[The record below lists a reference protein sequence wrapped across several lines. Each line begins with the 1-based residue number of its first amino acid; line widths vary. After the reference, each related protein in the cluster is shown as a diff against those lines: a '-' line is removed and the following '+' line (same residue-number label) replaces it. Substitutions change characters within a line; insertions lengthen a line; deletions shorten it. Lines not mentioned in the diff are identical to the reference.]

1 MNTATMTLL
10 RRWLARHAR
19 NAGTAAT
26 LAALSAG
33 ALAGPIAFNR
43 HADAEPAPR
52 VERPASE
59 LPPTV
64 SSPTHL
70 AQGRHAGDSSGLLHQ
85 PDAGPARA
93 RLRPPVAATAPVA
106 PRCPGDRSE
115 VDAAHHLRHRDRL
128 R

>member
-43 HADAEPAPR
+43 HAEAQPAP
-52 VERPASE
+52 PAAS
-59 LPPTV
+59 PVSDAAPTV
-64 SSPTHL
+64 SGPTRV
-70 AQGRHAGDSSGLLHQ
+70 AQ
-85 PDAGPARA
+85 
-93 RLRPPVAATAPVA
+93 AATPATNRPSCCTLLQPVMRIRVA
-106 PRCPGDRSE
+106 G
-115 VDAAHHLRHRDRL
+115 RL
-128 R
+128 